1 MKGRILIAEDH
12 ESIAETYKLILEA
25 QDYEVTVTS
34 NGQECIETF
43 DQHMSSKE
51 NGDSGC
57 YNLVILDYHLPV
69 RDAIDVSKHIF
80 SKCPDQRILI
90 ASSYPA
96 EVIRNSAENLVN
108 EVELLIKPFD
118 LEYLVDVVA
127 GRKSVETLGGG
138 HGENRQEGKNDG
150 RQVVKLQVNR

>member
-1 MKGRILIAEDH
+1 LKGKILIAEDH
-12 ESIAETYKLILEA
+12 DSIAETYKLILEA
-25 QDYEVTVTS
+25 QDYEVTVTK

-51 NGDSGC
+51 NSDSGC
-57 YNLVILDYHLPV
+57 YKLVILDYHLPI

-96 EVIRNSAENLVN
+96 EVIRKSAENLVN

-118 LEYLVDVVA
+118 LEYLVEAIA
-127 GRKSVETLGGG
+127 GRKAVETIGSG
-138 HGENRQEGKNDG
+138 HGENRQVKRNDG
-150 RQVVKLQVNR
+150 IQVDDLQVNR